1 MAHTIS
7 YSDFLK
13 EGALHESKPA
23 TEEVAVQVKP
33 FHIPPQDVP
42 TETELKAYWKKLRHF
57 FRTGERP
64 EGKNGILVPALIAPY
79 LRSGSWETEY
89 PFYLAPGN
97 ETGLPLEELINDEL
111 SKLFKEGEAKILR
124 KNSKRLIVLFR
135 GKMDMDNAS
144 IPFAEAKE
152 YAFEKLSHLD
162 VHDEEGERFRGD
174 MQKLKD
180 ALPNDG
186 VLVDF
191 SHEVPL
197 FIIRQNLER
206 IEANRQAY
214 KKLMQ
219 KKAEELR
226 ELLKLDEEKDGGT
239 ADAEKGFEFAH
250 DMIALDKVREM
261 VPKKGSSK
269 MDASRVQRINGLIK
283 LLDDTLNSQE
293 NRAHL
298 IVNNELE
305 ADFRWKDIF
314 ASSKVSFT
322 GLHDA
327 FKRVEQIFDSNI
339 GSFTNVIVAMRKA
352 DLELEGKYDTEVHE
366 EYFSHFKWFKLSAE
380 ELALFPPVILAT
392 GGTHLLRDGMADFS
406 NLLVSNK
413 PIKVLALTNRTTNEI
428 NPDIDWEDASHSFRQ
443 ELAAIALSHRGAHT
457 LQCAADKPGCLRRGI
472 AAAINTSFPALMHL
486 LVPARSE
493 DARVSFLKIN
503 AAAAGRFFPYLAYN
517 CDQGAEWGSRFDISS
532 NSQPEKD
539 WAVFDFSYQAEDEQ
553 QVNVELPFTYA
564 DYKAMNLEKVEE
576 LMLVPEGMRTDFLV
590 PIHEYL
596 ALSPT
601 EVTGKVPY
609 IWLMGEDNAM
619 IRAAVPYMWAQSCQE
634 RLDFW
639 NFIQELG
646 GVNSYHVK
654 LALAR
659 EKAKWEKEKA
669 DEIAA
674 LKAEQKK
681 EIDQVKQT
689 AAGEAMERLTNILLG
704 NEVISA
710 PAAPKPVAAKPAPA
724 AKPAEKPADKPA
736 PAKAEPAKPAAAPA
750 VEAMDPYVDTF
761 KCTSCNDCTEKFP
774 AIFMYNEDKQAEVKP
789 DWKGTFENLV
799 MAAEGCPASCI
810 HPGDPKN
817 PKEANLEELKKRA
830 AKFN

>member
-97 ETGLPLEELINDEL
+97 ETGLPLEELINE
-111 SKLFKEGEAKILR
+111 KIQTLFKADEAKILR
-124 KNSKRLIVLFR
+124 QNSKRLIVLFR
-135 GKMDMDNAS
+135 GKMDTDNAS
-144 IPFAEAKE
+144 LTFAEAKR
-152 YAFEKLSHLD
+152 YAFDKLAKLE
-162 VHDEEGERFRGD
+162 VHGEEGERFRAD
-174 MQKLKD
+174 VQKLRE
-180 ALPNDG
+180 ALPDEG
-186 VLVDF
+186 VVVDF

-197 FIIRQNLER
+197 FVIRQNFER

-214 KKLMQ
+214 KNAMR
-219 KKAEELR
+219 KKAEALR
-226 ELLKLDEEKDGGT
+226 ELLKMDEEKGGGNT
-239 ADAEKGFEFAH
+239 DAESGFEFAH

-261 VPKKGSSK
+261 VPKQGSSK
-269 MDASRVQRINGLIK
+269 MEDARAKRIQNLIK
-283 LLDDTLNSQE
+283 ILDDTLNSQE

-298 IVNNELE
+298 VVNNELE
-305 ADFRWKDIF
+305 DEFRWKEIF
-314 ASSKVSFT
+314 ASSKVSFSN
-322 GLHDA
+322 LHDS

-352 DLELEGKYDTEVHE
+352 ELELEGKYDSEVHDD
-366 EYFSHFKWFKLSAE
+366 YFNHFKWFKLAPE
-380 ELALFPPVILAT
+380 ELSLFPPVILVT
-392 GGTHLLRDGMADFS
+392 GGAHLLRDGMSDFS

-413 PIKVLALTNRTTNEI
+413 PIKVLALTNRTTNEV
-428 NPDIDWEDASHSFRQ
+428 NPDVDWEEASHSFRQ

-457 LQCAADKPGCLRRGI
+457 LQCTADKPAGMRSGI
-472 AAAINTSFPALMHL
+472 ADAINTSFPALMHL
-486 LVPARSE
+486 LIPAKGE

-517 CDQGAEWGSRFDISS
+517 CDQGAEWGSRFNITQ

-539 WAVFDFSYQAEDEQ
+539 WAAYVFSYLAEDEHE
-553 QVNVELPFTYA
+553 VKIELPFTYA

-576 LMLVPEGMRTDFLV
+576 LMLVPEGMLTDFLV

-596 ALSPT
+596 SLSPT

-659 EKAKWEKEKA
+659 EKAKWDKEKA

-710 PAAPKPVAAKPAPA
+710 PAATKPAATKPAPA

-736 PAKAEPAKPAAAPA
+736 PSKAEPAKPAAAPA
-750 VEAMDPYVDTF
+750 AEAMDPYVDTF
-761 KCTSCNDCTEKFP
+761 RCTSCNDCTEKFP

-810 HPGDPKN
+810 HPGDPQN